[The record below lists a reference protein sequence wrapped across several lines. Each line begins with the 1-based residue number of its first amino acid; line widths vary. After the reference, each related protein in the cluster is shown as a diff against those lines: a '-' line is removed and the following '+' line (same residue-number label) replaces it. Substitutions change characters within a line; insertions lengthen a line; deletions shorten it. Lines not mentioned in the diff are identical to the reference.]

1 MEADRTTFRAVFA
14 VREFRALWAAEAL
27 SQAGDQVAR
36 VALAVLVYG
45 ATESAALAGLTYAL
59 TLAPSFLGG
68 VFLSGLADRFPRR
81 AVMIVADVARA
92 VFIALAAVPG
102 LPFWVLCVLVGLVS
116 FVQAPFKA
124 AQLAL
129 LPDVLPGDKYVV
141 GMSIRTIT
149 MQTAQMLGFAGGGV
163 LLTALT
169 PSTGLLLDAASF
181 VASALFVWFG
191 VRSRPAAQKV
201 ARQNGAPAP
210 GSFATS
216 AFAGAKLLWQDKG
229 LRTLV
234 VIDWLSALL
243 ILYEGLAAPYT
254 AELGDGPAA
263 VGLILAADP
272 LGSAIGAFVFA
283 RFVPAHR
290 RPTLLGPL
298 TVASCVPLL
307 GCLFMPGLVASV
319 VLFAVAGALGTAVTI
334 QAMASF
340 ARGVPDHGR
349 AQAMGLLQAGLAT
362 IQGLSPL
369 LGGLAADA
377 VGTARVIGLV
387 GVLGLLIAMPAAI
400 AWRHAITARPDVW
413 LSPEADEK

>member
-45 ATESAALAGLTYAL
+45 ATESAALAGLAYAL

-81 AVMIVADVARA
+81 AVMIVADLARA
-92 VFIALAAVPG
+92 VLIALAAIPG
-102 LPFWVLCVLVGLVS
+102 LPFWILCVLVGLVS

-129 LPDVLPGDKYVV
+129 LPDVLEGDKYVV
-141 GMSIRTIT
+141 GMGIRTIT

-163 LLTALT
+163 LLTALS

-191 VRSRPAAQKV
+191 VHYRPAAHKAAQES
-201 ARQNGAPAP
+201 GAPTP
-210 GSFATS
+210 GSFALS
-216 AFAGAKLLWQDKG
+216 ALAGARLIWREKA

-234 VIDWLSALL
+234 VFDLLAALL

-254 AELGDGPAA
+254 AEIGGGPAA

-272 LGSAIGAFVFA
+272 LGSVIGAFLFT
-283 RFVPAHR
+283 RFVPARR

-298 TVASCVPLL
+298 MIASCVPLL
-307 GCLFMPGLVASV
+307 GCLLKPGLVPSI

-340 ARGVPDHGR
+340 ARGVPNHSR
-349 AQAMGLLQAGLAT
+349 AQAMGLLQASLAT
-362 IQGLSPL
+362 VQGLSPL
-369 LGGLAADA
+369 LGGVAADA
-377 VGTARVIGLV
+377 VGTANVIGLV
-387 GVLGLLIAMPAAI
+387 GVLAMVIAIPAAM
-400 AWRHAITARPDVW
+400 AWRQVTAARPDVW
-413 LSPEADEK
+413 LSTAGEEK